1 MYGGRPE
8 YYQGRPNHGLSNG
21 RYPFDFGFM
30 PGKGLPS
37 DYDTPYLG
45 RYPPQHRNTDYDDG
59 SDTYNLKQPEEEEVD
74 FKMVPD
80 HYGPECD
87 ETCAKGEFIC
97 HKSCKCIPAAK
108 R

>member
-45 RYPPQHRNTDYDDG
+45 RYPPHHRNSDYDDG
-59 SDTYNLKQPEEEEVD
+59 PDMYNLKQPEEEEVD

-80 HYGPECD
+80 HYEPDCD
-87 ETCAKGEFIC
+87 ETCVKEEFIC